1 MAAAD
6 VETGCRA
13 DRESIDVEALLA
25 ISQIPPGV
33 STALRGFFVML
44 ESLVIGAGIYVF
56 RKREKLF
63 AYKGR
68 ENDTYA
74 SANLRLAMVV
84 LIWIH
89 AVIFTAI
96 MIFEV

>member
-1 MAAAD
+1 M
-6 VETGCRA
+6 
-13 DRESIDVEALLA
+13 ESVFTVSSL
-25 ISQIPPGV
+25 PPGASV
-33 STALRGFFVML
+33 ALKVFFAVL
-44 ESLVIGAGIYVF
+44 ELLIIGAGVYVF

-63 AYKGR
+63 AYKGL
-68 ENDTYA
+68 EGDTYA

-89 AVIFTAI
+89 AVIITAV